1 MRKTIRYKYFMPILL
16 VSVASLAATNVIGA
30 ESLTV
35 NTSNGATSLTTQVA
49 TVAPLTPPDQTGAAP
64 SQEGIKSA
72 VISYVSGVA
81 LKYGTVSGV
90 GSLLGNIYG
99 PHVADVLFQ
108 KFAAPYIPFASVFN
122 PLYVMAHKQALVYGM
137 TYGSAAGALVLPV
150 MLTATQVVA
159 YGVAKTTKVAV
170 NYGQHLYGNY
180 KWKQEVLTDKSD
192 SAYKFEEPENELDGF
207 TELLPET
214 VAAAA

>member
-1 MRKTIRYKYFMPILL
+1 MRKTTRYKHFMPMLL
-16 VSVASLAATNVIGA
+16 VSVASLTASNGIGA
-30 ESLTV
+30 ESLTEETPKGV
-35 NTSNGATSLTTQVA
+35 TNLTTQLV
-49 TVAPLTPPDQTGAAP
+49 TVAPSNPTAAAP

-81 LKYGTVSGV
+81 LKYGTVSGI

-99 PHVADVLFQ
+99 PHVANVLFQ
-108 KFAAPYIPFASVFN
+108 KFAAPCIPFPSVFN
-122 PLYVMAHKQALVYGM
+122 PLYVMAQKQALVYGM
-137 TYGSAAGALVLPV
+137 TYGSAVGALALPV
-150 MLTATQVVA
+150 MVTASQVVA

-180 KWKQEVLTDKSD
+180 KWKQDVLTDKSD
-192 SAYKFEEPENELDGF
+192 SAYKFEELENELDGF
-207 TELLPET
+207 TKLSPET